1 MCIVTVMSTSD
12 TLLAMMGDDP
22 VHGYTLKHSYDRWF
36 AQKRPLA
43 FGQVYSSLSRFTRD
57 GLAEL
62 VDIQAGDGP
71 DRRLYRITDQGVSK
85 VDDWLFTPQDPD
97 LFATSTLF
105 SRVTLALLGG
115 RDATAVLDGQ
125 RAAHLDRMRT
135 LQQRRRTV
143 VGAELL
149 GVTYELSHLDA
160 DLRWITESESRLAAL
175 SQEVRDES
183 ASAR

>member
-1 MCIVTVMSTSD
+1 M
-12 TLLAMMGDDP
+12 
-22 VHGYTLKHSYDRWF
+22 HGYTLKHSYDRWF

-43 FGQVYSSLSRFTRD
+43 YGQVYSSLSRFTRD

-105 SRVTLALLGG
+105 SRVTLALLTD
-115 RDATAVLDGQ
+115 REAQRVLDGQ
-125 RAAHLDRMRT
+125 RQAHHERMRA
-135 LQQRRRTV
+135 LNLRRRTAT
-143 VGAELL
+143 GAELL
-149 GVTYELSHLDA
+149 SVTYELGHLDT
-160 DLRWITESESRLAAL
+160 DLRWIDESEARVADLRK
-175 SQEVRDES
+175 EVRNERH
-183 ASAR
+183 ASR